1 VQSGQGAAIAN
12 TPLGSPT
19 SVDKYANMHKCIYIH
34 LDVEMAS
41 EVSVV
46 RAGVGCSRGK
56 ELPLQTLLYWRPTK
70 TKTHI
75 CIHKDDSLG
84 KRCHA

>member
-1 VQSGQGAAIAN
+1 
-12 TPLGSPT
+12 
-19 SVDKYANMHKCIYIH
+19 
-34 LDVEMAS
+34 MAS